1 MMDSLYAIHKKDRLH
16 ALDILRGFSLLGILL
31 VNMKSFHEPALYESS
46 FVSSTTALERL
57 IEQFINLFAQ
67 ASFYPLFSFL
77 FGAGTVIFY
86 ERAKEKGQSF
96 GRYYSKRLIGL
107 FIIGMLH
114 AALIWHGDILI
125 NYAIIGFI
133 FMIFLKGSAER
144 LMKWALWILI
154 LPNVLMSL
162 ALLTAYMGEPGSLD
176 PGKYGSQEAIQQ
188 SLEVYQTGN
197 FIEITQQRLT
207 DWAYVNN
214 AENAIFLILSILPLF
229 MLGAAAYK
237 RGWFHQSMIKEW
249 KRTAII
255 TGAAAAVFKGMPYYW
270 DENILAQHLQLSL
283 GGPALTLC
291 YVSLALLSLYKFKF
305 RLEPIRAAGRGSLS
319 NYLLQSIIC
328 TFIFYSYGLG
338 FYGEI
343 SEWTGFI
350 LVIFIYGIQVFLSHL
365 WFKRNAFGPVEW
377 LLRKWIYFSHRA

>member
-1 MMDSLYAIHKKDRLH
+1 MDSLHAIHKKDRLH
-16 ALDILRGFSLLGILL
+16 SLDILRGLSLLGILL
-31 VNMKSFHEPALYESS
+31 VNMKSFHEPALYKSS
-46 FVSSTTALERL
+46 FVSSTSAPDRL

-77 FGAGTVIFY
+77 FGAGSVIFY
-86 ERAKEKGQSF
+86 ERAKKKGHSF
-96 GRYYSKRLIGL
+96 PRYYSKRLIGL

-114 AALIWHGDILI
+114 AAFIWHGDILT

-133 FMIFLKGSAER
+133 FMIFLKWSAGR
-144 LMKWALWILI
+144 LMKGALWILI
-154 LPNVLMSL
+154 LPNLLITL
-162 ALLTAYMGEPGSLD
+162 ALMAAYLGEPLSLD
-176 PGKYGSQEAIQQ
+176 PEKYGSQEAIQQ
-188 SLEVYQTGN
+188 SLDVYSTGS

-229 MLGAAAYK
+229 MFGAAAYK
-237 RGWFHQSMIKEW
+237 RGWFHLPMTKEW

-270 DENILAQHLQLSL
+270 DESILTQHLQLSL

-291 YVSLALLSLYKFKF
+291 YVSLALLFLNKFKF
-305 RLEPIRAAGRGSLS
+305 RLEPFRAVGRGSLS
-319 NYLLQSIIC
+319 NYLLQSIVC

-343 SEWTGFI
+343 SEWTGFL
-350 LVIFIYGIQVFLSHL
+350 LVFIIYGMQVFLSHL
-365 WFKRNAFGPVEW
+365 WFKRFGFGPAEW
-377 LLRKWIYFSHRA
+377 LLRKWIYFSPRL